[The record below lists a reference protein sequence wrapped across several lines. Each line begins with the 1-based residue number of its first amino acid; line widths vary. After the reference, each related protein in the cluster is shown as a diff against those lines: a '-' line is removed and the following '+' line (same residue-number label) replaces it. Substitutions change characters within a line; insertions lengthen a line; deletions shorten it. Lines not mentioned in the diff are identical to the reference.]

1 MEWLKNLSNAIDYIE
16 NNLDKTIS
24 YEEAAS
30 IACCSTYYFQ
40 RMFSYVA
47 GTPLS
52 EYIRRRRMTQAA
64 FDLQSSNQRVLDI
77 ALKYGYTSPTSF
89 NRAFQSVHGISPAA
103 AKNKGNV
110 LNAYPPIRFSVQVT
124 GGMAMHYR
132 IEDKEAIRIAGV
144 RIPLSE
150 DMESNQKA
158 VPAFWEKVLH
168 GGQFPIICSL
178 ANQPQQGVLGIT
190 AYQNPGQIYYY
201 IGVITDKPVP
211 RGMSEYHIPAAA
223 WAVFESCGPFKES
236 IQNIFKRFLTEWLPF
251 SGYVYAKLPDIEVY
265 PLKESSESGYS
276 QVWIAVNKEKG
287 E

>member
-89 NRAFQSVHGISPAA
+89 NRAFQSVHGIAPAA

-132 IEDKEAIRIAGV
+132 IEDKEAIRIASV

-158 VPAFWEKVLH
+158 FVCQCVL
-168 GGQFPIICSL
+168 CSKSL
-178 ANQPQQGVLGIT
+178 AALKNQGYFY
-190 AYQNPGQIYYY
+190 A
-201 IGVITDKPVP
+201 
-211 RGMSEYHIPAAA
+211 SERIHKK
-223 WAVFESCGPFKES
+223 FK
-236 IQNIFKRFLTEWLPF
+236 LPF
-251 SGYVYAKLPDIEVY
+251 LQNKGII
-265 PLKESSESGYS
+265 SS
-276 QVWIAVNKEKG
+276 
-287 E
+287 